1 MQITNTVALAK
12 FVACCQYQRT
22 ICPPWSTFRL
32 MDSLVPNGR
41 KIIISKQ
48 CLQCFLVIEILFSSY
63 ERWVIAEQW
72 CSMHLQG
79 CKRWSNFSCEGWLE
93 PFLYHNLHWTFFVTP
108 LEQVNLSKKVFTC
121 SNLKLLEYPSIW
133 IKDIYTIHQN
143 SQNSSLDFL
152 INFCQ
157 IWQQGRVVKLW
168 SSFWHVVVG
177 FWNDL
182 IKIGRT
188 SFLSSF
194 LCSFLCTYIFP
205 FFISFFHFV
214 RLL

>member
-1 MQITNTVALAK
+1 M
-12 FVACCQYQRT
+12 
-22 ICPPWSTFRL
+22 
-32 MDSLVPNGR
+32 
-41 KIIISKQ
+41 
-48 CLQCFLVIEILFSSY
+48 LFSYWDSFLLLWKVSHSWTMMFY
-63 ERWVIAEQW
+63 AFAR
-72 CSMHLQG
+72 LQEM
-79 CKRWSNFSCEGWLE
+79 KQFLLWRMIE